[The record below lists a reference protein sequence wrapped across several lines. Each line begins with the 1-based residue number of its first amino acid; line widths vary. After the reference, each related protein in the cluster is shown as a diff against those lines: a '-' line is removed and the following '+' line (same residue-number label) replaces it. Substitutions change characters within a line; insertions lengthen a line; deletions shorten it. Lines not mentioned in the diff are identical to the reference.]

1 MCRKIALAKLTGNP
15 TIEIW
20 GDGEQTRS
28 FCYIDDCLEGIYRL
42 MRSDHYEPI
51 NLGQD
56 RMVTINELA
65 DMVAKIAGYE
75 IQKKHV
81 DGPMGVRG
89 RNSNNDKLR
98 EVLGWEPAISLE
110 DGLST
115 TYKWIEQQVRASLA
129 TRDEKASTH
138 TVS

>member
-1 MCRKIALAKLTGNP
+1 M
-15 TIEIW
+15 
-20 GDGEQTRS
+20 
-28 FCYIDDCLEGIYRL
+28 
-42 MRSDHYEPI
+42 
-51 NLGQD
+51 
-56 RMVTINELA
+56 TINELA
-65 DMVAKIAGYE
+65 DMVATIAGYQ

-110 DGLST
+110 DVLRST
-115 TYKWIEQQVRASLA
+115 YNWIEQQVRASLEA
-129 TRDEKASTH
+129 QDEKLSTH